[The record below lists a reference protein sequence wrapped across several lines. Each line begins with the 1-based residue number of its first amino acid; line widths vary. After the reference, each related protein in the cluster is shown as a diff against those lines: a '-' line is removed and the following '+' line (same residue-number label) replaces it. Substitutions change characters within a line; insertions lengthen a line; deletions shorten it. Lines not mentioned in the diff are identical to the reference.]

1 MVELFKTRTWA
12 TREEATAAASGSA
25 DFQYPDDVHARALAK
40 ATAKPAAIPGTPTL
54 PARIMLPPPKC
65 DGPYMGGQLI
75 ITKWNDYSLIRMI
88 CKDTPNP
95 IACSYK
101 TYEIASGKLIS
112 CLVMVGPV
120 AHDNALVLR
129 HEIGH
134 CNGWSDKHEE
144 AR

>member
-1 MVELFKTRTWA
+1 
-12 TREEATAAASGSA
+12 
-25 DFQYPDDVHARALAK
+25 
-40 ATAKPAAIPGTPTL
+40 
-54 PARIMLPPPKC
+54 MLPPPKY

-88 CKDTPNP
+88 CMDTPNP
-95 IACSYK
+95 IACWYK
-101 TYEIASGKLIS
+101 TYETVSVMLIS
-112 CLVMVGPV
+112 CLVMLGPV

-134 CNGWSDKHEE
+134 CNGWTDKHEE